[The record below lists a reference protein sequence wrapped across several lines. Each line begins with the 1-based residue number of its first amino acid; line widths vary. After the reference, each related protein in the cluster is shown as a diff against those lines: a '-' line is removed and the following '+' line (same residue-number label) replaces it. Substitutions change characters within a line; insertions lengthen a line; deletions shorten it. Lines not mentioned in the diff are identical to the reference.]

1 MPANAR
7 RDLIRCLKININY
20 LKNSSMKDLLNSLL
34 ASFNVYSTVNFPTR
48 ITNSSTT
55 LIDNIIIN
63 TYRNEFTVHPLINRL
78 SDNDAQILT
87 LSNIFMSHLRQV
99 PHLIRKINNHS
110 IMNFTFLLSFE
121 NWEDFFFFANR
132 C

>member
-1 MPANAR
+1 
-7 RDLIRCLKININY
+7 
-20 LKNSSMKDLLNSLL
+20 MKDLLNSHL
-34 ASFNVYSTVNFPTR
+34 ASFNLYSTVNFSTR
-48 ITNSSTT
+48 ITNNSST
-55 LIDNIIIN
+55 LIDNIFIN

-110 IMNFTFLLSFE
+110 IRNFAFLLSYE
-121 NWEDFFFFANR
+121 NWEDFFWKQMLIQFLIIF
-132 C
+132 